1 MKKHMI
7 CLVSLTTTALLSSGC
22 RSIPETVPYARAF
35 PESHVQREVLDI
47 QVFRDDTHIEFVN
60 TTGRE
65 FGPSTI
71 WLNQR
76 YGCPI
81 ELIEVGQY
89 VKIALEDFRDEYS
102 DKFRDASF
110 FATETPERLMMAQIE
125 TSDPANEGKSVLLGL
140 IVVGFRE

>member
-1 MKKHMI
+1 MNRHMMSV
-7 CLVSLTTTALLSSGC
+7 VSLAATALLTSGC
-22 RSIPETVPYARAF
+22 RSIPEAVPYARAF
-35 PESHVQREVLDI
+35 PESAVQQEVLDI
-47 QVFRDDTHIEFVN
+47 QVFRDETHVEFVN

-65 FGPSTI
+65 FGKSTL

-76 YGCPI
+76 YGYPI
-81 ELIEVGQY
+81 ELIGVGDY